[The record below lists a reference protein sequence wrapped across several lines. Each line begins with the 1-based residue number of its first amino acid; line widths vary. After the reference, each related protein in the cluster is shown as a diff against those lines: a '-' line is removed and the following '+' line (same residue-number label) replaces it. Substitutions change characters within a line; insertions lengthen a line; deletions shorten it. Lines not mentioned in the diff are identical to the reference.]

1 MDTNPLATPDTS
13 DDDASAPAAS
23 APPPSALA
31 HAPPASAPLS
41 TAPDAFPSTVLQTID
56 IRHHIPVTLDLH
68 AGNYAQWRRF
78 FLTIVGM
85 FGVRDHL
92 VAPAAPRR
100 RDPEWVMVDHCVVHW
115 LYSTVSPEL
124 LDAVMQP
131 DDTADVLWAAIEGIF
146 RDNNLSRAVYLDA
159 EYHAMVQGDLTVMQ
173 YCTRLKS
180 FADQLRDLGQPVS
193 EPQQLFNM
201 LRGLGRQYHTAIPH
215 LTSRVPL
222 PTFLEARSF
231 LLEEHHAEQAA
242 RQQSAHALIAA
253 RPPVSPAPPTPPSNG
268 GAGRGRGRNRR
279 RGRGKGGL
287 VFGSTTLDSARAG
300 VLGPRPGVPTQQA
313 LFAGGAPAAPL
324 PYGYGGYPALLPG
337 FTYGS
342 LGASSSSAPPPPQ
355 QPWDMGGLQTALQAA
370 YSSSPPPPTSTSDWY
385 MDSGASSHMTSNPGT
400 LHSLRPSFPPRDIIV
415 GNGGRMPITHTGRG
429 SLIANNSSLELHNV
443 LLSPSIITNLLS
455 VRRLTRN
462 NPVSVEFDAFGFSV
476 KDIRTRLVILRC
488 DSTGDLYPV
497 CCNPVVPRASYF
509 AGVAST
515 ELWHSRLGHPGKEVL
530 RRALGQFEFSCA
542 PSTPHS
548 CSACRLG
555 KNTRLP
561 FAAFTSTSYFPFQ
574 LLHLDVWTSPVVSI
588 SGFEYYPVIIDSC
601 THYVWTFPLR
611 NKSDVI
617 CMLTAFYAYVH
628 TQFERPILAL
638 QTDNGREFDNLA
650 VRSLLSRHGTVL
662 RLSCPYTSQQNGVAE
677 RALRTLNEGFACIVA
692 SIYI

>member
-13 DDDASAPAAS
+13 DDDASAPAAN

-41 TAPDAFPSTVLQTID
+41 TAPPAPLLAPGAFPSTVLQTID
-56 IRHHIPVTLDLH
+56 IRHHVPVTLDLH
-68 AGNYAQWRRF
+68 AGNYAQWRGF

-159 EYHAMVQGDLTVMQ
+159 EYHAVVQGDLTVMQ

-231 LLEEHHAEQAA
+231 LLLEEHRAEQAA

-253 RPPVSPAPPTPPSNG
+253 RPP
-268 GAGRGRGRNRR
+268 
-279 RGRGKGGL
+279 
-287 VFGSTTLDSARAG
+287 
-300 VLGPRPGVPTQQA
+300 
-313 LFAGGAPAAPL
+313 
-324 PYGYGGYPALLPG
+324 
-337 FTYGS
+337 
-342 LGASSSSAPPPPQ
+342 
-355 QPWDMGGLQTALQAA
+355 
-370 YSSSPPPPTSTSDWY
+370 
-385 MDSGASSHMTSNPGT
+385 
-400 LHSLRPSFPPRDIIV
+400 
-415 GNGGRMPITHTGRG
+415 
-429 SLIANNSSLELHNV
+429 
-443 LLSPSIITNLLS
+443 
-455 VRRLTRN
+455 
-462 NPVSVEFDAFGFSV
+462 
-476 KDIRTRLVILRC
+476 DIRTRLVILRC

-497 CCNPVVPRASYF
+497 CCNPAVPRASYF
-509 AGVAST
+509 AGVASA

-530 RRALGQFEFSCA
+530 RRALGQFEFTCA

-561 FAAFTSTSYFPFQ
+561 FAVSTSTSYFPFQ

-588 SGFEYYPVIIDSC
+588 SGFEYYLVIIDSC

-617 CMLTAFYAYVH
+617 CVLTAFYAYVH
-628 TQFERPILAL
+628 TQFERPILTL

-650 VRSLLSRHGTVL
+650 VRSLLCRHGTVL
-662 RLSCPYTSQQNGVAE
+662 RLSCPYTTNKTGLPSVLS
-677 RALRTLNEGFACIVA
+677 AL
-692 SIYI
+692 